1 MKRTITALAIL
12 TAVIIWS
19 VLGIFIVQ
27 KENSSLISVIKQIE
41 SCCENDDMT
50 GAEELAG
57 KLEALWKKYERKM
70 SLIVADEKL
79 TELSM
84 SISKVR
90 PYCRDANDELL
101 AELENIKRQLELV
114 YKSELPLWYNIL

>member
-1 MKRTITALAIL
+1 MKRTITAFVLL
-12 TAVIIWS
+12 TAIIIWS
-19 VLGIFIVQ
+19 VTGIFIVQ
-27 KENSSLISVIKQIE
+27 KENSSLVEVIKRIE
-41 SCCENDDMT
+41 SCCEEDNMQE
-50 GAEELAG
+50 AEELAG
-57 KLEALWKKYERKM
+57 NLETLWKKYERKM

>member
-1 MKRTITALAIL
+1 MKRTVTAFVLL
-12 TAVIIWS
+12 TGIVIWS
-19 VLGIFIVQ
+19 VMGIFIVQ
-27 KENSSLISVIKQIE
+27 KENSSLIDVIKRIE
-41 SCCENDDMT
+41 SCCENDDMGT
-50 GAEELAG
+50 AEELAE
-57 KLEALWKKYERKM
+57 KLEVLWKKYERKM

-84 SISKVR
+84 SISKVK
-90 PYCRDANDELL
+90 PYCQDANDELL

>member
-1 MKRTITALAIL
+1 MKRTVTAFVLLAAI
-12 TAVIIWS
+12 IIWS
-19 VLGIFIVQ
+19 VTGIFIVR
-27 KENSSLISVIKQIE
+27 KENDNLVDMINSIE
-41 SCCENDDMT
+41 AYCEKDDMDS
-50 GAEELAG
+50 AEKLAG
-57 KLEALWKKYERKM
+57 QLEAMWRRYERKM

-79 TELSM
+79 TDLSIA
-84 SISKVR
+84 ISKVK

>member
-1 MKRTITALAIL
+1 MKRTITAFALLSAI
-12 TAVIIWS
+12 IIWS
-19 VLGIFIVQ
+19 VTGIFIVR
-27 KENSSLISVIKQIE
+27 KENNNLIEIIE
-41 SCCENDDMT
+41 RIEAYCEADDMT
-50 GAEELAG
+50 SAEELAG
-57 KLEALWKKYERKM
+57 QLEAMWRRYERKM

-79 TELSM
+79 TDLSVAV
-84 SISKVR
+84 SKIK

>member
-1 MKRTITALAIL
+1 MKRTITAFVLL
-12 TAVIIWS
+12 TAIIIWS

-27 KENSSLISVIKQIE
+27 KENSSLVDVIKLIE

-50 GAEELAG
+50 EAEKLAG
-57 KLEALWKKYERKM
+57 KLEKLWKKYERKM

-79 TELSM
+79 TALST
-84 SISKVR
+84 SISKIR

-114 YKSELPLWYNIL
+114 YKSELPFWYNIL

>member
-1 MKRTITALAIL
+1 MKRTITAFVLLIAI
-12 TAVIIWS
+12 VIWS

-27 KENSSLISVIKQIE
+27 KENSSLVDVIKRIE
-41 SCCENDDMT
+41 SCCEEDDMQE
-50 GAEELAG
+50 AEELAV
-57 KLEALWKKYERKM
+57 KLESLWKKYERKM

-84 SISKVR
+84 SISKIR